1 MKYIVN
7 IKEVH
12 NLPVEIEA
20 SSPQEAKEK
29 VANMLANDDGSINFD
44 LLEYSHTEDV
54 EDWNVEKVS

>member
-20 SSPQEAKEK
+20 NSPQEAKEK
-29 VANMLANDDGSINFD
+29 VADMLANDDGSINFD
-44 LLEYSHTEDV
+44 LLEYSYTEDV